1 MTFDPHKLPRHYDA
15 ARREEH
21 FRDWW
26 ERSGVYRYD
35 PDHTREQA
43 FVVDTPP
50 PTVSGSL
57 HVGHVFS
64 YTQADVVARYQRMR
78 GKHVFYPMGWDDNGL
93 PTERRVQNYF
103 HVRCEP
109 GLPYEPGLDLP
120 MATARTSKA
129 PPRAVSRRNFIE
141 LCALV
146 TAEDE
151 KAFMAVWQTIGLSVD
166 WHEEYATINEAS
178 RHLAQYSFL
187 DLNRKGHLYTAEAP
201 TMWDVDFRTAVAQ
214 AEVQDRPT
222 AGHYHDLAFGV
233 EGEGGEREIV
243 ISTTRPELLAAC
255 VGVAA
260 HPDDVRY
267 RDLFG
272 RRAVTPLY
280 RARVPIFATEL
291 ADPDKGTGILMVCTF
306 GDTTDVQWWQEQKLP
321 LRQVVAPNGRLQE
334 VTFGSGDWDS
344 ADPESANR
352 FYAELA
358 GKNLR
363 QARAAIVEQLRR
375 PDGAASGDRP
385 PLRGEPRPIEHTVRY
400 YEQGDRPLEFITTR
414 QWFVRLIDKRAALIE
429 RGREIRWH
437 PGYMLSRY
445 VNWTENLQFDWCI
458 SRQRYFGVPFPV
470 WYPLD
475 DSGAPDY
482 EHPLLAE
489 DTALPVDPLTDVPP
503 GYREEQRDQPGG
515 FSAEAD
521 VFDTWFTSS
530 LTPEIASGWV
540 RNPERHRQ
548 LCPMDVRP
556 QAHDIIRTWAFYTI
570 AKAHLHFGTIPWRHA
585 LISGWILDP
594 DRKKMSKSRGN
605 TVTPQ
610 QIIDNHHADAARY
623 WAASARLGVD
633 TAYDESVFKIGRRLV
648 TKLYN
653 AGKFVA
659 GIVAAARAERGGELP
674 DPGKVSEELDRGF
687 LAGLRVLVKRASA
700 AHEEFDY
707 ATALAHTEAF
717 FWDNF
722 TDSYIE
728 LAKNRAKGEGGVSGE
743 ARASAVATLDFALA
757 VLTRMFAPVLPYI
770 AEELWSWDY
779 ASRVPAA
786 LNGAD
791 PEADGVLPASCS
803 VHRAPWP
810 TEREFSAVRQPDS
823 DASFATAKACLAAIH
838 RHKTQSGVSVARPIN
853 AMQLAAHPGTI
864 RIVEMV
870 TGDVVSAVRAAS
882 FELEEDD
889 SLGEGQVVVRNT
901 EFAART

>member
-1 MTFDPHKLPRHYDA
+1 MSFDLRKLPRHYDA
-15 ARREEH
+15 ASREEH
-21 FRDWW
+21 FRRWW
-26 ERSGVYRYD
+26 EQAGVYRYD
-35 PDHTREQA
+35 PDHRRDEA

-64 YTQADVVARYQRMR
+64 YTQADVVTRYQRMR

-103 HVRCEP
+103 HVRCDP
-109 GLPYEPGLDLP
+109 SHPYEPGLELS
-120 MATARTSKA
+120 MATGKA
-129 PPRAVSRRNFIE
+129 FKSPPRAVSRRNFIE

-146 TAEDE
+146 TREDE
-151 KAFMAVWQTIGLSVD
+151 QAFMEVWQTIGLSVD
-166 WHEEYATINEAS
+166 WHEEYATIDDAS

-187 DLNRKGHLYTAEAP
+187 DLYRKGHLYTAEAP

-222 AGHYHDLAFGV
+222 AGHYHDLAFAV
-233 EGEGGEREIV
+233 EGSDRELV

-260 HPDDVRY
+260 HPADARY

-272 RRAVTPLY
+272 KRAVTPLF

-291 ADPDKGTGILMVCTF
+291 ADPEKGTGILMVCTF
-306 GDTTDVQWWQEQKLP
+306 GDTTDVQWWQEQGLP
-321 LRQVVAPNGRLQE
+321 LRQILGRDGRLQS
-334 VTFGSGDWDS
+334 VTFGSGVWDS
-344 ADPESANR
+344 ADPDAANR
-352 FYAELA
+352 SYAELA

-363 QARAAIVEQLRR
+363 QARAAIVTQLRSA
-375 PDGAASGDRP
+375 DGAAAGDQP
-385 PLRGEPRPIEHTVRY
+385 PLRGEPRAIEHTVRY

-414 QWFVRLIDKRAALIE
+414 QWFVRLTDKRQELIE
-429 RGREIRWH
+429 RGREIQWH

-458 SRQRYFGVPFPV
+458 SRQRFFGVPFPV
-470 WYPLD
+470 WYALD
-475 DSGAPDY
+475 EHGTPNY
-482 EHPLLAE
+482 EQPLLAPLE
-489 DTALPVDPLTDVPP
+489 SLPMDPLSDTPP
-503 GYREEQRDQPGG
+503 GYEPGQRDRPDG
-515 FSAEAD
+515 FTAEAD

-530 LTPEIASGWV
+530 LTPQIGSGWIL
-540 RNPERHRQ
+540 NPERHER
-548 LCPMDVRP
+548 LSPMDIRP

-570 AKAHLHFGTIPWRHA
+570 AKAHLHFDTIPWRHA

-610 QIIDNHHADAARY
+610 QIIETHHADAARY

-653 AGKFVA
+653 AGKFVTA
-659 GIVAAARAERGGELP
+659 IVATAHAELGER
-674 DPGKVSEELDRGF
+674 PGAEAVSEELDRGF
-687 LAGLRVLVKRASA
+687 LQQLRGLVERATA
-700 AHEEFDY
+700 AFDDFDY
-707 ATALAHTEAF
+707 ASALAHTEEF

-728 LAKNRAKGEGGVSGE
+728 LAKNRAKGSGDVSRA
-743 ARASAVATLDFALA
+743 ARASAVAALDFALR
-757 VLTRMFAPVLPYI
+757 VLVRLFAPVLPYI
-770 AEELWSWDY
+770 TEEVWSWDY
-779 ASRVPAA
+779 ARRLQAELDGSDGDDLPPAA
-786 LNGAD
+786 
-791 PEADGVLPASCS
+791 CS
-803 VHRAPWP
+803 VHRAAWP
-810 TEREFSAVRQPDS
+810 AAAEFAPLGEPADS
-823 DASFATAKACLAAIH
+823 DSFAVAKACLAAIH
-838 RHKTQSGVSVARPIN
+838 RHKTQAAVSVARAVDSIR
-853 AMQLAAHPGTI
+853 LAAHPSTI
-864 RIVEMV
+864 RVAEAV
-870 TGDVVSAVRAAS
+870 AGDVISAVRAES
-882 FELEEDD
+882 FELVEDD
-889 SLGEGQVVVRNT
+889 SLAAGQFAVRAA